1 VFYYRTAK
9 GAEVD
14 FVIKITNKV
23 FVLECK
29 ASYTPVLS
37 KGNYLAIEDI
47 SPKYSFVVTPPD
59 ESWSMDKYIDVVSLR
74 KLKKLFS
81 EMI

>member
-1 VFYYRTAK
+1 
-9 GAEVD
+9 
-14 FVIKITNKV
+14 
-23 FVLECK
+23 VLECK

-37 KGNYLAIEDI
+37 KGNYLAIEDV
-47 SPKYSFVVTPPD
+47 SPEYSFVVTPSD
-59 ESWSMDKYIDVVSLR
+59 ESWSMNKHIDVVSLR